1 MIFDIVLKG
10 FIVTFSLIVAIGAQ
24 NAYILKL
31 GLLKQYVGLAVFL
44 CIVFDFILISAGVMG
59 LGYFIQGNQLLIN
72 SIAIIGIVF
81 LVSYSFL
88 SFKSAFKNESLQID
102 KENKTNPLKKVVG
115 MLLVFTFLNPHT
127 YLDTVLLIGG
137 IGANIA
143 DEMKVYFLLGAVSAS
158 SVWFILLGF
167 GARFLIPIFK
177 KPITWKILDI
187 SIGIIM
193 LLIAYSLIDLIN
205 FNIK

>member
-1 MIFDIVLKG
+1 MLDIYIKG

-31 GLLKQYVGLAVFL
+31 GLLKQYVGLAVAL
-44 CIVFDFILISAGVMG
+44 CILFDTILISAGVFG
-59 LGYFIQGNQLLIN
+59 LGFFIKGNQLLIN
-72 SIAIIGIVF
+72 SIAIIGILF
-81 LVSYSFL
+81 LCFYAFL
-88 SFKSAFKNESLQID
+88 SFKSALKNESIQID
-102 KENKTNPLKKVVG
+102 EQVKTNPLGKVIS

-137 IGANIA
+137 IGANLS
-143 DEMKVYFLLGAVSAS
+143 DDLKLYFLLGAISGS
-158 SVWFILLGF
+158 SLWFISLGY
-167 GARFLIPIFK
+167 GARLLIPLFK

-193 LLIAYSLIDLIN
+193 LIIAYSLIDLIVY
-205 FNIK
+205 